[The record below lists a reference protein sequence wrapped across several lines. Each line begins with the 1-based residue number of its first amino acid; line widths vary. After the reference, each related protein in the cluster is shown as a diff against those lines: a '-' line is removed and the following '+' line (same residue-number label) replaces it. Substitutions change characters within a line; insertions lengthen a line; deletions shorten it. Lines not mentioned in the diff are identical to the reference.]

1 MFFSHWQKSWKILT
15 ALDSNTK
22 KNRILHNLDKNSLK
36 YDWIVSYA
44 IHLKLI
50 VEIYN
55 DNELFTIHDLCIK
68 YVMISI
74 VIQKSWK
81 ILTVLESNTKQ
92 LYITL
97 TQEFPQ
103 NVLDMDDFIK

>member
-1 MFFSHWQKSWKILT
+1 
-15 ALDSNTK
+15 
-22 KNRILHNLDKNSLK
+22 
-36 YDWIVSYA
+36 
-44 IHLKLI
+44 
-50 VEIYN
+50 
-55 DNELFTIHDLCIK
+55 
-68 YVMISI
+68 MISI

-81 ILTVLESNTKQ
+81 ILTVLENNTKQ